1 MIGATDITDGIA
13 GLVPQPKKGD
23 QINFLRG
30 DGTWQFIDTYD
41 DELHA
46 IAKTLVAT
54 DEGMSVREIAQDATV
69 SLNRR
74 VGNLEEILNGA
85 SSGSDLGLRT
95 RVMDLEISMGKFQ
108 PKSPVYLDV
117 GEAITYLDNSV
128 TELNDRLR
136 WHKFKEE
143 NG

>member
-1 MIGATDITDGIA
+1 
-13 GLVPQPKKGD
+13 
-23 QINFLRG
+23 
-30 DGTWQFIDTYD
+30 
-41 DELHA
+41 
-46 IAKTLVAT
+46 
-54 DEGMSVREIAQDATV
+54 MSVREIAEDTNL

-95 RVMDLEISMGKFQ
+95 RVMDLEISMGQFQ
-108 PKSPVYLDV
+108 PKPPVYLDV
-117 GEAITYLDNSV
+117 GEAITHLDNSV
-128 TELNDRLR
+128 AELNDRLR